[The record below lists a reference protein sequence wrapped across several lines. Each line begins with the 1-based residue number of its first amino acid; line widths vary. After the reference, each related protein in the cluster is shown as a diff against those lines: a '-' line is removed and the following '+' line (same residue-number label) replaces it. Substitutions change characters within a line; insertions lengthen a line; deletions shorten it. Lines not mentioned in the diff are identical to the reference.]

1 MRDVILAP
9 PQLAE
14 YRGNVSDQPGD
25 QLLFTYGSLQ
35 DAEVQLDT
43 FGRLLAGERDALRGY
58 TIDYAEIDDARV
70 AEVSGLSVHP
80 ILRRTGNAIDTVVGT
95 VKSVQNFG
103 ASDMLEIAPNEGGP
117 TWYLPFTREAAPDLR
132 LSEGWLR
139 IVRPTEVD
147 ERDEV

>member
-95 VKSVQNFG
+95 VVHITSDELDAADEYEVALYRRVPVRL
-103 ASDMLEIAPNEGGP
+103 ASG
-117 TWYLPFTREAAPDLR
+117 
-132 LSEGWLR
+132 
-139 IVRPTEVD
+139 
-147 ERDEV
+147 RDAWVYVG